1 MHTND
6 IVEAL
11 SLRAGIN
18 IPTRRFAL
26 YMSAEQEPQQDVSI
40 ETDGN
45 RVSRDWEL
53 GEDFLNAA
61 RAAIERLLGELAP
74 ITERHTVFADWPD
87 TIETAAHH
95 SGTCRMAISAETGV
109 CDRDGRVF
117 GTTNLFICDG
127 SLLPSTGSANTG
139 LTIGALAFRLAET
152 VLADVVISGAGG
164 FIGGHLAAAFTARGI
179 AVADY
184 RAFRD
189 GRDVADT
196 FIHCANVHDS
206 PAENARYTADVLATV
221 GSRAKRFI
229 QLQTFATLHG
239 LGRLDAG
246 TFNFGKTPLLMAPYP
261 LGKLLQEKVL
271 CAHAQRHPTLA
282 IRLLYLPAVLGGGS
296 WAKVI
301 ATAQRNG
308 VLLPPLMHATAR
320 ANHIDVGDIAAH
332 LLAAGTRLRAGHHP
346 RDPK

>member
-1 MHTND
+1 M
-6 IVEAL
+6 
-11 SLRAGIN
+11 
-18 IPTRRFAL
+18 P
-26 YMSAEQEPQQDVSI
+26 
-40 ETDGN
+40 
-45 RVSRDWEL
+45 
-53 GEDFLNAA
+53 
-61 RAAIERLLGELAP
+61 
-74 ITERHTVFADWPD
+74 
-87 TIETAAHH
+87 
-95 SGTCRMAISAETGV
+95 
-109 CDRDGRVF
+109 
-117 GTTNLFICDG
+117 
-127 SLLPSTGSANTG
+127 
-139 LTIGALAFRLAET
+139 
-152 VLADVVISGAGG
+152 DVVISGAGG
-164 FIGGHLAAAFTARGI
+164 FIGGHLAAAFTARGL

-246 TFNFGKTPLLMAPYP
+246 AFNFGKTPLLMAPYP
-261 LGKLLQEKVL
+261 FGKLLQEKVL
-271 CAHAQRHPTLA
+271 CARAQRHPALA

-301 ATAQRNG
+301 STAQRNG

-332 LLAAGTRLRAGHHP
+332 LAATANDYAPGITRTILNRPDSATLDWRGFFTGAHVDQERSAQAVAKLAATVGALAAYRVMTTVKLSHIPDGEIDRRPPRP
-346 RDPK
+346 RDPQRADGDNSAEPVRFTGLIQYLVRTQPYIAAKG